1 MWRPSPHPPSCG
13 SSSMSPE
20 ACSLAA
26 LCASR
31 SFEWPCHCPRR
42 HALPTSLAACRIL
55 VLSVAQC

>member
-1 MWRPSPHPPSCG
+1 MWRPSPRPPSCG

-31 SFEWPCHCPRR
+31 SFEWPCHCPDDMHCRP
-42 HALPTSLAACRIL
+42 ALLPAEF
-55 VLSVAQC
+55 